1 MYNGQDS
8 QYRKSYDFVPFGKRE
23 TYIADGKE
31 AYTGYIDL
39 NIICISD
46 LHIGSGYSDFVG
58 TGKELVSETIKLHGK
73 PIIPGA
79 TFKGAVRA
87 IAAAASNSCNPN
99 RKGKDSK
106 PTVGNKDASSNSYD
120 LNRKCSSNEHCIVCD
135 MFGTM
140 GLASNVIFPDFCS
153 ENAEIKIRTLN
164 SQFPPQNKKDS
175 HYKFYRTGENN
186 YEGSKKVKAEVVA
199 YDAEFSGRIFFKKLT
214 EEELSLLMF
223 SMGLNSKALLNLKIG
238 GFKNEGMG
246 EVYTEVVGFKAD
258 GLNKDPAEL
267 AEQYVNMRSA
277 NKSAIDKINDILC
290 SR

>member
-8 QYRKSYDFVPFGKRE
+8 QYRKSYDFIPFGKRE

-31 AYTGYIDL
+31 IYTGYIDL

-46 LHIGSGYSDFVG
+46 LHIGSGYSNFVG

-99 RKGKDSK
+99 SVCR
-106 PTVGNKDASSNSYD
+106 GNE
-120 LNRKCSSNEHCIVCD
+120 RCIVCD
-135 MFGTM
+135 IFGSM
-140 GLASNVIFPDFCS
+140 GRASKVIFPDFCS
-153 ENAEIKIRTLN
+153 ENAKMKVEALN
-164 SQFPPQNKKDS
+164 SQFPPKKKREDQRE
-175 HYKFYRTGENN
+175 YKFYRTGENN
-186 YEGSKKVKAEVVA
+186 YEGSKKVKAEVIA
-199 YDAEFSGRIFFKKLT
+199 YDAEFAGRIFFKRLT

-223 SMGLNSKALLNLKIG
+223 SMGLNSKELINLKIG

-246 EVYTEVVGFKAD
+246 EVYTEVNGFKAD
-258 GLNKDPAEL
+258 GLNKEPAEL
-267 AEQYVNMRSA
+267 AEQYVNMKSA
-277 NKSAIDKINDILC
+277 NRSAIDKINDILC